1 MAGAEAGKGGA
12 RRGFHQSARRT
23 IAEVVI
29 LLVALGLLLLGLRGC
44 AGCAADAIVGQLPPS
59 VDEAMGKAGGEAFR
73 AQYSG
78 REPPSAEDEARA
90 RGVFEELREN
100 LTAEEAQAL
109 GAPRLTVIRDPLV
122 NAFALPGGEVFVL
135 TGLLDRTKGDD
146 DALRGVMAHELGHA
160 VRRHG
165 VRATVRNS
173 LFGLL
178 LALVVGDLDTLT
190 ATVVSG
196 ASQLEG
202 LSYSRGMEE
211 EADSFAVDLLRRAG
225 HSPEGLARFMEGL
238 EAQPVPEVLSTHP
251 DGAERARSIREKMK
265 EQR

>member
-1 MAGAEAGKGGA
+1 MAGSEAGKGGV
-12 RRGFHQSARRT
+12 RRGFGQSARRT
-23 IAEVVI
+23 IVEVA
-29 LLVALGLLLLGLRGC
+29 LLLLALGLLLLGLRGC
-44 AGCAADAIVGQLPPS
+44 AGCASDAIVARLPPS
-59 VDEAMGKAGGEAFR
+59 VDAAMGKAGGEAFR
-73 AQYSG
+73 AQYAG

-90 RGVFEELREN
+90 ARVFDELREN

-135 TGLLDRTKGDD
+135 TGLLDRTKDD
-146 DALRGVMAHELGHA
+146 DDGLRGIMAHELGHA

-173 LFGLL
+173 IFGLA
-178 LALVVGDLDTLT
+178 LALMVGDLDGIT
-190 ATVVSG
+190 ATVISG
-196 ASQLEG
+196 ASQLEE

-211 EADSFAVDLLRRAG
+211 EADAFAVDLLRRAG

-238 EAQPVPEVLSTHP
+238 EAQPVPEFLSTHP
-251 DGAERARSIREKMK
+251 DNAERARAIRERMK
-265 EQR
+265 KR